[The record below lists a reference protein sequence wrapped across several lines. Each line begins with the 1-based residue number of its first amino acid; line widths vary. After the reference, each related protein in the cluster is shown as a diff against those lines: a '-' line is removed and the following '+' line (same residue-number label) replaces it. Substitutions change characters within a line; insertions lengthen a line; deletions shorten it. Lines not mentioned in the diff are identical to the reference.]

1 MQKGAEQ
8 MKFRDTY
15 LPNDIDNVKTTEASK
30 DVLELDR
37 FNFELDF
44 VEQYEDADGILH
56 IKTSFSHNDLGENEL
71 WEVFVPKDG
80 SKPLELLLQEN
91 E

>member
-1 MQKGAEQ
+1 MQKEAEQ
-8 MKFRDTY
+8 MKFRDIY

-30 DVLELDR
+30 DVLEFGR

-56 IKTSFSHNDLGENEL
+56 IKTSFNHNDLGESEL

-80 SKPLELLLQEN
+80 SNPLELLLQEN